1 MEIVVLIA
9 VPTDGT
15 QISQV
20 FSVLNVQMDA
30 LTVMGLFSLNVL
42 LVKLSILA
50 SIILFMELPPVIRI
64 VPATNIK
71 LTPSINVS
79 YVALIVKRVKLKQI
93 TARVVVS
100 HL

>member
-20 FSVLNVQMDA
+20 FSALNVQMDA

-50 SIILFMELPPVIRI
+50 SIILFMELPPVIII
-64 VPATNIK
+64 VPPTNIK

-93 TARVVVS
+93 TALVVVS

>member
-9 VPTDGT
+9 VPT
-15 QISQV
+15 
-20 FSVLNVQMDA
+20 DA

-79 YVALIVKRVKLKQI
+79 YVAFIVKRVKLKQI
-93 TARVVVS
+93 TAQVVVS